1 MCRGGVAVRIMCWSS
16 SWLEQVEDTIL
27 DVEDGPGEGAQRSF
41 PRVSSRAAGSGGRQH
56 CWPPQ

>member
-1 MCRGGVAVRIMCWSS
+1 VCRGGVAVRIMCWSS

-41 PRVSSRAAGSGGRQH
+41 PRVSSRAAGAGWGRQH
-56 CWPPQ
+56 